1 MSQVVNA
8 RPILKTVETV
18 SAEAVFRLVVTPRTE
33 QRAVQVLDGFI
44 GDNVLM
50 VDA

>member
-8 RPILKTVETV
+8 RPIMKTVETV
-18 SAEAVFRLVVTPRTE
+18 SVEAVFRLAVTPKTG
-33 QRAVQVLDGFI
+33 QHAVRALDGFI